1 MFLNLRFCFCSEELV
16 GLGVA
21 QTRQAASSSP
31 RSLVEKKS
39 LLNDSFGEEQTDFF
53 LGCE

>member
-16 GLGVA
+16 GLGRHRRD
-21 QTRQAASSSP
+21 RQQVPVQKSS
-31 RSLVEKKS
+31 EKSS

-53 LGCE
+53 RL